1 MAIPLKYN
9 LRNLFV
15 RKVSTTMTVLSIG
28 LVVAVFVALMAL
40 AGGIDKTFAS
50 SGDPRNVLILR
61 KSSQV
66 EGNSAVTKEEFQI
79 LRYLPG
85 IDTGATGQSLIS
97 PEVIVLLNIAR
108 KDGSG
113 MSNVTVRGV
122 GPEAFVLRP
131 GLHVT
136 EGRLFRPGFREM
148 VVSENIAARF
158 AGIALGRQIRFGKGN
173 WTIVGLFKAGGTSQ
187 DSEIWADV
195 DELISEFDRIGY
207 SSVLLRSRD
216 PKALEDLIRQ
226 IADDRRLQLE
236 GISEREYYDKQTLA
250 GAGIKVLATLMTI
263 FMGIGAC
270 FAAMN
275 TMYAAVSNRTREI
288 GTLRALGFSRGSIL
302 MSFLVEAILLALIG
316 GGIGSLLALPVNGI
330 STGSAN
336 FGTFSEVTYN
346 FRVTVPLVITALA
359 LSGVLGVLG
368 GFFPARSAAKQPIIE
383 ALRSI

>member
-1 MAIPLKYN
+1 
-9 LRNLFV
+9 
-15 RKVSTTMTVLSIG
+15 MTVLSIG

-40 AGGIDKTFAS
+40 ASGIDKTFIS
-50 SGDPRNVLILR
+50 SGDARNVLVLR

-66 EGNSAVTKEEFQI
+66 EGNSAVTKAEFQI

-85 IDTGATGQSLIS
+85 IDTAATGHPLIS
-97 PEVIVLLNIAR
+97 PEVIVLLNVAR

-113 MSNVTVRGV
+113 MSNVAVRGV
-122 GPEAFVLRP
+122 GPEAFALRP
-131 GLHVT
+131 GLQIT
-136 EGRLFRPGFREM
+136 AGRLFRPGFREM
-148 VVSENIAARF
+148 VVAQNIAARF
-158 AGIALGRQIRFGKGN
+158 TGMSLGQQIRFGKGN
-173 WTIVGLFKAGGTSQ
+173 WSIVGLFEAGGTSQ
-187 DSEIWADV
+187 DSEIWTDV

-207 SSVLLRSRD
+207 SSVLLRSGD
-216 PKALEDLIRQ
+216 AKAQLDLIKQ

-236 GISEREYYDKQTLA
+236 GISERAYYDKQTLA
-250 GAGIKVLATLMTI
+250 GAGIKILATLMTA

-302 MSFLVEAILLALIG
+302 ASFLIEAVLLALIG

-336 FGTFSEVTYN
+336 FVTFSEVTYN
-346 FRVTVPLVITALA
+346 FRVTVPLVIVALA

-368 GFFPARSAAKQPIIE
+368 GFFPARSAARQPIIE
-383 ALRSI
+383 ALRSS